1 MRKKDNFRARQNIV
15 LETGYFMGKLGRNSI
30 DILTDNDVEMPSDL
44 SSFVY
49 TDTSNWKIDLLRE
62 LKVIGYKVDMNELC

>member
-30 DILTDNDVEMPSDL
+30 VILTDNDVEMPSDL

-62 LKVIGYKVDMNELC
+62 LKAIGYKVDMNELC

>member
-1 MRKKDNFRARQNIV
+1 
-15 LETGYFMGKLGRNSI
+15 MGKLGRKNI
-30 DILTDNDVEMPSDL
+30 VILTDNDIEMPSDL

-62 LKVIGYKVDMNELC
+62 LKAIGYKVDLNKLF